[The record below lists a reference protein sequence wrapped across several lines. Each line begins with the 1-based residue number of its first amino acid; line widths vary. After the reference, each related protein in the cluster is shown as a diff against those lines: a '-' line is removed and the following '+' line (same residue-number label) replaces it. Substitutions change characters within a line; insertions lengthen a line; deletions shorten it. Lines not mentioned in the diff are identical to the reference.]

1 MEVTLMSFRV
11 SHTRTA
17 WPIILHGNGPA
28 KNNPIWQEVVDTCT
42 NQKGW
47 NERKPV
53 IEGITVLTWSV
64 PGETTML
71 EECFNNM
78 NIKGELIVIPITKP
92 FNWLDK
98 ITKTNEYLKKVR
110 TKYVIG
116 LDSTDVIIS
125 TDTGGQKKLWYD
137 LKETFKQLKCKLIYN
152 AEKYNWPSSD
162 GVGTNIQRDGM
173 NSYLIDELIKT
184 EEFEEKMY
192 KDFFGSKFFRLNS
205 GAFMGYTD
213 YTKEFYQ
220 TLCDDHIERIYDK
233 GEDEGFFG
241 GDQGFIRI
249 MQNRCFPDLT
259 IDWQNKLFMTF
270 AGADRDDINGVFE

>member
-1 MEVTLMSFRV
+1 MVIVSFRV
-11 SHTRTA
+11 SHTRTS
-17 WPIILHGNGPA
+17 WPLILHGNGPA
-28 KNNPIWQEVVDTCT
+28 KNNPIWKQVVDSCT

-47 NERKPV
+47 DERRPI

-71 EECFNNM
+71 EECFSNM

-110 TKYVIG
+110 TKYVVG
-116 LDSTDVIIS
+116 LDSTDIIIS
-125 TDTGGQKKLWYD
+125 TDNGGQKTLWYD
-137 LKETFKQLKCKLIYN
+137 LKETFKELNCKLVYN

-162 GVGTNIQRDGM
+162 GIGTKIQKDGM
-173 NSYLIDELIKT
+173 NSYLIEELVET
-184 EEFEEKMY
+184 EKFEEKMY
-192 KDFFGSKFFRLNS
+192 KDYFGSKFFRLNS

-213 YTKEFYQ
+213 YTKDFYQ
-220 TLCDDHIERIYDK
+220 TLCDEHIERIYEK
-233 GEDEGFFG
+233 GVDENFFG

-249 MQNRCFPDLT
+249 MQRRCFPDLT
-259 IDWQNKLFMTF
+259 IDWKNKIFMTF
-270 AGADRDDINGVFE
+270 AGVEKDDLQGVFE